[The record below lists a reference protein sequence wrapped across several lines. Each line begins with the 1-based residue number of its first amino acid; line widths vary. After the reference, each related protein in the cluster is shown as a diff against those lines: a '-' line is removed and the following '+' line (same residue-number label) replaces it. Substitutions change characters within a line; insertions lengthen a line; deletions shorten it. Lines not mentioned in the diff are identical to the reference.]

1 MKTLKLAV
9 SPPAEITN
17 VNIVNG
23 SYDQTR
29 PVSKSARGMSMQ
41 LFDVTFPCRLR
52 ITISDQFV
60 DVEVK
65 EPGFWKVAIAL
76 AN

>member
-1 MKTLKLAV
+1 
-9 SPPAEITN
+9 
-17 VNIVNG
+17 
-23 SYDQTR
+23 
-29 PVSKSARGMSMQ
+29 MQ